1 MNRAV
6 SGGLTMSAAI
16 LAALCAT
23 SCVSSRALI
32 KEGDANS
39 VTITDNAGDVDKA
52 LPLARQ
58 HCEEYGR
65 AARLNFDDVEENLV
79 KFDCVKR

>member
-1 MNRAV
+1 M
-6 SGGLTMSAAI
+6 
-16 LAALCAT
+16 AALCITGCAF
-23 SCVSSRALI
+23 SRALV

-39 VTITDNAGDVDKA
+39 VTITDDAGDVDKA

-58 HCEEYGR
+58 HCAEYGR
-65 AARLNFDDVEENLV
+65 AARLNFADVEENLV